1 MHYFIIFLKHLTTL
15 IQKEKIHKVVLLM
28 IGVIVLGSLALVFFE
43 EQVNFQDALWWS
55 FVTVTTVGYG
65 DISPITMGG
74 RIVAITVMLFGIGI
88 LGVFTATI
96 AGMFIED
103 RMRENKGMKPTDATG
118 HFILCGWNFR
128 GFNIIEELRAD
139 AKCGHTPIVLIA
151 DVPEK
156 PLEQAQ
162 LYFIRGE
169 ITTDILSKANL
180 AGAGTVIVL
189 ADDTLD
195 AYAADA
201 KTILTTMTIKHAC
214 PEVYTCVELLDPK
227 NIEHCRMARAD
238 EIIVTGELSTNLLVQ
253 AALDHGISLMITELI
268 SNRYG
273 NELFKIRIPTV
284 WVGRPFFEMMC
295 HMKKEHD
302 ILCLGIEDESGRNL
316 ISNPS
321 NDYQLKENDRLIVIS
336 EDRPQMDAL
345 NF

>member
-1 MHYFIIFLKHLTTL
+1 MHYFIIFLKHFTTL
-15 IQKEKIHKVVLLM
+15 IQKEKIHKVVLIM

-103 RMRENKGMKPTDATG
+103 RMRENKGMKPTDVTG

-128 GFNIIEELRAD
+128 GLNIIEELRAD

-156 PLEQAQ
+156 PLEEAH
-162 LYFIRGE
+162 LHFIRGE
-169 ITTDILSKANL
+169 ITADILSKANL
-180 AGAGTVIVL
+180 AEAGTVIVL

-201 KTILTTMTIKHAC
+201 KTILTTMTIKHTC

-227 NIEHCRMARAD
+227 NIEHCRMAQAD

-253 AALDHGISLMITELI
+253 AALDHGISLLITELI

-273 NELFKIRIPTV
+273 NELFKIRTPAV

-336 EDRPQMDAL
+336 EDRPHMGV
-345 NF
+345 